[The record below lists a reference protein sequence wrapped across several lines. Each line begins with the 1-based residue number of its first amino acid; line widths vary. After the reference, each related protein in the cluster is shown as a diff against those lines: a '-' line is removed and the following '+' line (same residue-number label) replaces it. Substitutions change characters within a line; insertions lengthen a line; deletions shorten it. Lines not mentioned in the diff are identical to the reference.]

1 MGYFRELPDAEIQ
14 SFLND
19 KRSST
24 DYILV
29 KNLFRRVKLREDI
42 HNIITI
48 FDKYI
53 IPEGARPDTVADQLY
68 GSPELDWVVLIN
80 AGIINVRNDWPLSN
94 RDLFNFCYEKYGS
107 ELNAVRFYETTEVKD
122 SIGRLILPAGK
133 IVDPTFNIQDPN
145 NPGFM
150 LNRPPIVSITN
161 YEYETRV
168 NDDKR
173 EIYVL
178 KQSYLQQFLSDS
190 RNLMLYNESSEYVN
204 ETLIRTENTRN
215 TLP

>member
-53 IPEGARPDTVADQLY
+53 IPEGARPDTVADELY

-150 LNRPPIVSITN
+150 LNRPPVVPITN

>member
-168 NDDKR
+168 NNDKR